1 MAITGPF
8 SVYYKYTDDIKVLLG
23 SYTKPSSGDNS
34 HGGIYKKNLG
44 VYTMY
49 NDGYY
54 VYNGAVSFDN
64 SQYSAEFVFDNN
76 FIDVSYNVEFDNND
90 VKEYGVSVF
99 NKYVDRFTVVR
110 KSDQGGI
117 SPINDVRITIEFKVF
132 GYWK

>member
-1 MAITGPF
+1 MAITGSF

-23 SYTKPSSGDNS
+23 SYTKPSSGDES
-34 HGGIYKKNLG
+34 HGGIYKQKPG

-76 FIDVSYNVEFDNND
+76 FIDVSYNVEFDLND
-90 VKEYGVSVF
+90 VKAYGVSAS

-110 KSDQGGI
+110 KDGQGGV
-117 SPINDVRITIEFKVF
+117 SPVNDVRITIEFKVF